1 MNRFNPDSSLSN
13 MWKAFNAMPSKTTAL
28 DRITE
33 KAKSEQKAHI
43 DNAIRQ
49 ATSSEYIQSKKVDG
63 AFFRRFDQAKAEQ
76 TQHTKESIAELRRF
90 VGKGMKMD
98 AFV

>member
-33 KAKSEQKAHI
+33 KAKSEQKAHV

-49 ATSSEYIQSKKVDG
+49 ATSPEYIQSKKVDG
-63 AFFRRFDQAKAEQ
+63 EFFRRFDRAKAEQ
-76 TQHTKESIAELRRF
+76 TQHTRESIAELRRF

-98 AFV
+98 AYG

>member
-13 MWKAFNAMPSKTTAL
+13 MWKAFNNMPSKTTVL

-33 KAKSEQKAHI
+33 KAKSEQKAYV

-49 ATSSEYIQSKKVDG
+49 ATSSEYIQSKKVEG
-63 AFFRRFDQAKAEQ
+63 EFFRRFDHAKAQQ
-76 TQHTKESIAELRRF
+76 TQHTRESIAELRRF

-98 AFV
+98 TYG

>member
-33 KAKSEQKAHI
+33 KSKAEQQSVI
-43 DNAIRQ
+43 DNAIKQ
-49 ATSSEYIQSKKVDG
+49 ATSAEYIQSKKVDG
-63 AFFRRFDQAKAEQ
+63 AFFRRFDRAKAEQ
-76 TQHTKESIAELRRF
+76 TEHTRESIAELRRF
-90 VGKGMKMD
+90 VGKGTKVD
-98 AFV
+98 AYV

>member
-1 MNRFNPDSSLSN
+1 MNSFNPDSSLSN
-13 MWKAFNAMPSKTTAL
+13 MWKAFNSMPSKTTAL

-33 KAKSEQKAHI
+33 QAKAEQKAYI

-49 ATSSEYIQSKKVDG
+49 ATSPEYIQSKKVEG
-63 AFFRRFDQAKAEQ
+63 EFFKRFDRAKAEQ
-76 TQHTKESIAELRRF
+76 VQHTRESIAELRRF

-98 AFV
+98 AQI

>member
-13 MWKAFNAMPSKTTAL
+13 MWKAFNSMPSKTTAL

-33 KAKSEQKAHI
+33 KAKSEQKSYI

-49 ATSSEYIQSKKVDG
+49 ATSPEYIQSKKVDG
-63 AFFRRFDQAKAEQ
+63 GFFRRFDRAKAE
-76 TQHTKESIAELRRF
+76 RRSTL
-90 VGKGMKMD
+90 KSL
-98 AFV
+98 